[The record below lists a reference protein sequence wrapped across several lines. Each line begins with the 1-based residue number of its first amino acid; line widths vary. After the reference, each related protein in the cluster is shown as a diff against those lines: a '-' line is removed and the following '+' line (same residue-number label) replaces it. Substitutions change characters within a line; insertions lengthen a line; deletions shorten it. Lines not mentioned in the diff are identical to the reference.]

1 MSRAVRRT
9 GATESYRVR
18 LERSTL
24 GLLGNATAPPIP
36 HIPAGP
42 VPAKAGTHKREPTT
56 LCKRTHVEFDPQW
69 KGDDVFAEAPV
80 GDGATVRAVFV
91 DYEAR

>member
-1 MSRAVRRT
+1 
-9 GATESYRVR
+9 
-18 LERSTL
+18 
-24 GLLGNATAPPIP
+24 
-36 HIPAGP
+36 
-42 VPAKAGTHKREPTT
+42 
-56 LCKRTHVEFDPQW
+56 VEFDPQW